1 MNGRSLVS
9 FRAKYAI
16 CHFYFIDLQD
26 KLLFVR
32 LLLLLAIAC
41 IDLAKEGTRTTR
53 LLDNKNEIR
62 GTKSFYG
69 RNNIDCYF
77 NWSHVNMFRYIQ
89 T

>member
-1 MNGRSLVS
+1 MNGRGLVS

-26 KLLFVR
+26 KLLSVR
-32 LLLLLAIAC
+32 LLLLLAIAS

-53 LLDNKNEIR
+53 LSDNKNEIR

-69 RNNIDCYF
+69 RNNIHWTTVAIL
-77 NWSHVNMFRYIQ
+77 NGIM
-89 T
+89 